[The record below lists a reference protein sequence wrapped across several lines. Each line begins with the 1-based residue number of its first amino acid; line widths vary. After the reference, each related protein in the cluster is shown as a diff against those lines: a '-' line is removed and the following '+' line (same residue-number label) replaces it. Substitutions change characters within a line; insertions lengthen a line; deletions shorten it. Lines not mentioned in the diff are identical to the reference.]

1 VKVFFERRNEMLE
14 KSMLKMFNRRAG
26 SQESKPDQILRKLDI
41 RSGGSVADIGSGGGY
56 YSYRFAEKVA
66 SQGRVY
72 AVDVKAKNLAFI
84 REEANKRRINGQLT
98 LVLAEG
104 EETNL
109 PSKSLDLVFLRMH
122 FTISRIRPGT
132 SRS

>member
-1 VKVFFERRNEMLE
+1 
-14 KSMLKMFNRRAG
+14 MFNRRAG